1 MGFAEY
7 KNLDLVEINRSVLE
21 KWKAEQCFENSLK
34 ARDGAKKFVFFEG
47 PPSANG
53 MPGIHHV
60 MARAIKDAFCRF
72 KTQSGYLVQRKAG
85 WDTHGLPVEL
95 GVEKMLGIT
104 KEDIGKKITV
114 DEYNDACRKEVMKYT
129 KEWVALTERIGYWVD
144 MDNPYITYD
153 NKYIETL
160 WHLLKDIYG
169 KGLLYK
175 GYTIQPYSPA
185 AGTGLS
191 SHELNQ
197 PGCYRDVKDTTVVGQ
212 FKIKNPKAEMAQWGT
227 PYFLAWTTTPWT
239 LPSNVALCVGPKI
252 EYVAVQTYN
261 SYTGEKMTAVLAK
274 NLLYSHFNKKAEE
287 IALEDYKP
295 GDKLVP
301 FKVVAEYMG
310 PDLVGMEYE
319 QLIPWVK
326 PVSVDADG
334 KWSDASDKAFR
345 IIPGDYVTTEDGTGI
360 VHIAPTFG
368 ADDAFVAKAAGIP
381 SLFMIN
387 KLGETRPMVDF
398 TGKFYL
404 MEELDEE
411 FVRACVNVELYK
423 EYEGK
428 WVKNAYDPQFTVNN
442 VFDEKAA
449 AAAEN
454 LDIFICLM
462 MKGANKAFKIEK
474 HTHNY
479 PHCWRTDKPV
489 LYYPLDSWFIR
500 TTAVQ
505 DELIALNKTIN
516 WKPESTGTGRFGKWL
531 ENLQD
536 WNLSRSR
543 YWGTPLPIWRTDDKK
558 EEKCIGSA
566 QELYNELEKS
576 VAAGFMASN
585 PLKDKGFVP
594 GDFSKENYNKIDLHR
609 PYVDGY
615 ILVSESGQPMKR
627 ELDLIDVWFDSGAM
641 PFAQE
646 GLENLGK
653 EQFGQTADFIAEG
666 VDQTRGWFFT
676 LHAISTMVNKRI
688 AYKTVLSNGLVLD
701 KVGNKMSKRLGNAVD
716 PFKALD
722 EYGADSLRWYM
733 LTNAQP
739 WDNLKFDF
747 AGVDEVKR
755 KFFGTLYNT
764 YSFFALYANVDG
776 FDNKAPQV
784 PVENRPE
791 IDRWI
796 ISYLNTLVKEVKACY
811 EDYDVTTA
819 GRKIQDFVCDHLSNW
834 YVRLN
839 RKRFWGGSMT
849 EDKLAA
855 YQTLYS
861 CLETVAVLAAPIAP
875 FFMER
880 LFLDLNAVSG
890 MHSENSVHLV
900 LMPEVEEKYIDKDLE
915 ERMALAQLS
924 TSMVLALR
932 KKVNIKVRQPLAK
945 IIIPVLD
952 PKIQEQLEKVKNLV
966 LGEINVKEVE
976 FITNTEGL
984 ITKKIKPNFKTL
996 GKKYG
1001 KMMKDIA
1008 AAFAQFSQSDISAIE
1023 ASENYTF
1030 ALPAGEVTLDK
1041 ADYEITS
1048 EDMPGWLVAT
1058 EGKLTVAMDIT
1069 ITDSLKKEGVARELI
1084 NRIQNLRKEK
1094 DFEITDKVEV
1104 AIVKRDDVVE
1114 SLAEYATYVCEQTLC
1129 GNITLA
1135 DTLEGAEQVE
1145 WENGEMLQISIKLLT
1160 L

>member
-7 KNLDLVEINRSVLE
+7 KGLDLVKINESVLE
-21 KWKAEQCFENSLK
+21 KWKSEKCFENTLK
-34 ARDGAKKFVFFEG
+34 VREGAPRFIFFEG

-60 MARAIKDAFCRF
+60 MARAIKDAICRY
-72 KTQSGYLVQRKAG
+72 KTQSGYLVHRKAG

-104 KEDIGKKITV
+104 KEDIGKKISV
-114 DEYNDACRKEVMKYT
+114 DDYNNACRKEVMKYT
-129 KEWVALTERIGYWVD
+129 REWVALTEKIGYWVD

-212 FKIKNPKAEMAQWGT
+212 FKIKNPKAEMAQWGE

-239 LPSNVALCVGPKI
+239 LPSNTALCVGPKI

-261 SYTGEKMTAVLAK
+261 GYTGEKMTAVLAK
-274 NLLYSHFNKKAEE
+274 ALLYNHFNKKAEE

-295 GDKLVP
+295 GDKLIP
-301 FKVVAEYMG
+301 FKVVGEYMG

-319 QLIPWVK
+319 QIIPWVK
-326 PVSVDADG
+326 PVAVDESG
-334 KWSDASDKAFR
+334 KWYDASDKAFR
-345 IIPGDYVTTEDGTGI
+345 VISGDYVTTADGTGI

-368 ADDAFVAKAAGIP
+368 ADDAFVARAAGIP

-404 MEELDEE
+404 MEDLDEE
-411 FVRACVNVELYK
+411 FVKSCINVELYK
-423 EYEGK
+423 EYEGR
-428 WVKNAYDPQFTVNN
+428 WVKNAYDPQFTVDNRY
-442 VFDEKAA
+442 DEKAA

-454 LDIFICLM
+454 LDIYICIM
-462 MKGANKAFKIEK
+462 MKGENKAFKIEK

-543 YWGTPLPIWRTDDKK
+543 YWGTPLPIWRTEDKK
-558 EEKCIGSA
+558 EEICIGSA
-566 QELYNELEKS
+566 EELFNELEKS
-576 VAAGFMASN
+576 VAAGFMTSN

-594 GDFSKENYNKIDLHR
+594 GDFSKENYEKIDLHR

-615 ILVSESGQPMKR
+615 ILVSESGKPMKR

-688 AYKTVLSNGLVLD
+688 AFKTVMSNGLVLD
-701 KVGNKMSKRLGNAVD
+701 KNGNKMSKRLGNAVD
-716 PFKALD
+716 PFKALS
-722 EYGADSLRWYM
+722 EYGADALRWYM

-739 WDNLKFDF
+739 WDNLKYDSD
-747 AGVDEVKR
+747 GVDEVRK

-764 YSFFALYANVDG
+764 YSFFTQYANVDG
-776 FDNKAPQV
+776 FTGAEPLV
-784 PVENRPE
+784 PVAERPE
-791 IDRWI
+791 IDRWC
-796 ISYLNTLVKEVKACY
+796 ISLMNTMIKEVKECY
-811 EDYDVTTA
+811 ENYDVTTA
-819 GRKIQDFVCDHLSNW
+819 GRKIQDFVCDDLSNW

-839 RKRFWGGSMT
+839 RKRFWVGGEMGT
-849 EDKLAA
+849 DKLSA
-855 YQTLYS
+855 YQTLYAA
-861 CLETVAVLAAPIAP
+861 LENVAILAAPIAP

-880 LFLDLNAVSG
+880 LFLDLNAVS
-890 MHSENSVHLV
+890 HRYAENSVHLV
-900 LMPEVEEKYIDKDLE
+900 NMPKEDESCIDKE
-915 ERMALAQLS
+915 MEAGMAMAQLS

-932 KKVNIKVRQPLAK
+932 RKVNIKVRQPLAK
-945 IIIPVLD
+945 LVIPVLD
-952 PKIQEQLEKVKNLV
+952 EAIEAQLERVKGLILAEV
-966 LGEINVKEVE
+966 NVKEME
-976 FITNTEGL
+976 FIRNTVGI

-996 GKKYG
+996 GKRYG
-1001 KMMKDIA
+1001 KQMKEIA
-1008 AAFAQFSQSDISAIE
+1008 AAFAEFDQLTINAIE
-1023 ASENYTF
+1023 TSENYTLQL
-1030 ALPAGEVTLDK
+1030 ASGDVVLEK
-1041 ADYEITS
+1041 EDYAITS
-1048 EDMPGWLVAT
+1048 EDMPGWLVAS
-1058 EGKLTVAMDIT
+1058 EGKLTVALDIT
-1069 ITDSLKKEGVARELI
+1069 IAEELKREGVARELV
-1084 NRIQNLRKEK
+1084 NRIQNVRKK
-1094 DFEITDKVEV
+1094 SDFKITDRIRIQMEKHEE
-1104 AIVKRDDVVE
+1104 IVDAMA
-1114 SLAEYATYVCEQTLC
+1114 SFSNYVCQQTLC
-1129 GNITLA
+1129 EEIAFVDEVVGGITIEWDNDETLNIK
-1135 DTLEGAEQVE
+1135 VE
-1145 WENGEMLQISIKLLT
+1145 RV
-1160 L
+1160 